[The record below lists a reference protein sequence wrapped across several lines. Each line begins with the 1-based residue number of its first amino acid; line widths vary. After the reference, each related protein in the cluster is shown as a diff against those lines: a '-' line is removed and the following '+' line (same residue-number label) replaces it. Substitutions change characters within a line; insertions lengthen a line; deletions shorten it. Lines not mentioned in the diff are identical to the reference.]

1 LTPPA
6 PGAIAAVIEAGE
18 RRMDKVLIVT
28 GASRGIGAAVARGA
42 AAQGWTVVLAYLART
57 GQAEAVVRDITA
69 AGGHAVAVQAD
80 VARADDVARLF
91 EVAARHGRIAGLVN
105 NAGINGDPV
114 RMADLAPADFS
125 AIFATNVTGVFLCAA
140 EAVRRMSTAR
150 GGAGGAIVNIGS
162 VAVRLGAA
170 GERVHYAAAKA
181 AVVAMSH
188 GLALE
193 VAREG
198 IRVNCVNPGLFA
210 TEMNPADR
218 LARLTPVI
226 PIGRVGAP
234 EEAANVI
241 LFLLS
246 DAASYVVGTEITVSG
261 GR

>member
-1 LTPPA
+1 
-6 PGAIAAVIEAGE
+6 
-18 RRMDKVLIVT
+18 MDKVLIVT
-28 GASRGIGAAVARGA
+28 GGSRGIGAAVARGA
-42 AAQGWTVVLAYLART
+42 AAQGWTVVLSYLARVVE
-57 GQAEAVVRDITA
+57 AEAVVRDITA
-69 AGGHAVAVQAD
+69 AGGHALAVQAD
-80 VARADDVARLF
+80 VAREDDVARLF
-91 EVAARHGRIAGLVN
+91 DEAARHGRIAGLVN
-105 NAGINGDPV
+105 NAGINGTPV
-114 RMADLAPADFS
+114 RVADLAPADLRGM
-125 AIFATNVTGVFLCAA
+125 FATNVTGVFLCAA

-150 GGAGGAIVNIGS
+150 GGEGGAIVNIGS

-170 GERVHYAAAKA
+170 GERVHYAATKA

-210 TEMNPADR
+210 TEMNPPER
-218 LARLTPVI
+218 VARLTPTI

-234 EEAANVI
+234 DELANVV

-246 DAASYVVGTEITVSG
+246 DAASYVVGTEVTVSG

>member
-28 GASRGIGAAVARGA
+28 GGSRGIGAAVARGA
-42 AAQGWTVVLAYLART
+42 AAPGWTVVLSYRT
-57 GQAEAVVRDITA
+57 RAERAEAVVRDITT

-80 VARADDVARLF
+80 VAREDDVARLF
-91 EVAARHGRIAGLVN
+91 DTAARHGRIAGLVN

-125 AIFATNVTGVFLCAA
+125 AMFATNVTGVFLCAA

-170 GERVHYAAAKA
+170 GERV
-181 AVVAMSH
+181 
-188 GLALE
+188 LE

-198 IRVNCVNPGLFA
+198 IRVNCVSPGLFA
-210 TEMNPADR
+210 TEMNPPER
-218 LARLTPVI
+218 VARLTPAI

-234 EEAANVI
+234 DELANVV

-246 DAASYVVGTEITVSG
+246 DAASYVLGAEVTVSG